1 MKKLPTLRDLW
12 VFLGHLTKK
21 FNKDHLSAYSA
32 QATFYLMLAVFPFTM
47 LICLASRL
55 LPLKEET
62 LLRLVRILVPGS
74 YQELGVTLVD
84 EYYNE
89 NINSLPA
96 KIIMII
102 FLVWTAS
109 RLIQALINGF
119 NMAYGI
125 KETRSQAV
133 IRLIGCGYTVA
144 LCVLLIVLIIMYA
157 LGSKLMAYI
166 ISFLPTSALLDLILN
181 ISRNLA
187 APLLLLLIFWLSYV
201 ILPSRKTRIRDE
213 FPGALLT
220 AVVWRFIIFLYS
232 PVLQRSLERYSYV
245 YGTLAGLVLILIW
258 LYFCVYIW
266 FVGAELN
273 WYLKAKR
280 EGRAPKE
287 LRLFAKRRAAAE
299 SVQEPAEQQSPASPE

>member
-1 MKKLPTLRDLW
+1 MKILPTLRDFW
-12 VFLGHLTKK
+12 VFLGNLFKK
-21 FNKDHLSAYSA
+21 FAKDHIAAYSA

-47 LICLASRL
+47 LICLATRL

-62 LLRLVRILVPGS
+62 LLRLVRILLTES
-74 YQELGVTLVD
+74 YEEFGVGFVD
-84 EYYNE
+84 SYYNE
-89 NINSLPA
+89 NINSIPA
-96 KIIMII
+96 KIIMIV

-144 LCVLLIVLIIMYA
+144 LCMLLVVLIVMYA
-157 LGSKLMAYI
+157 LGSKLLAYI
-166 ISFLPTSALLDLILN
+166 LSRLPDSALLDLILN

-187 APLLLLLIFWLSYV
+187 APLMLLLIFWLSYV

-220 AVVWRFIIFLYS
+220 ALVWRGIIALYA
-232 PVLQRSLERYSYV
+232 PVLQRSLERYAYV
-245 YGTLAGLVLILIW
+245 YGSLAGLVLILIW
-258 LYFCVYIW
+258 LYFCVYFW

-280 EGRAPKE
+280 DGKEPKE
-287 LRLFAKRRAAAE
+287 LHLFGRKR
-299 SVQEPAEQQSPASPE
+299 SKT

>member
-1 MKKLPTLRDLW
+1 MKILPSLRDFW
-12 VFLGHLTKK
+12 AFLGNLTKK
-21 FNKDHLSAYSA
+21 FAKDHLAAYSS

-62 LLRLVRILVPGS
+62 LLRLVRLLVPGS

-84 EYYNE
+84 GYYNE
-89 NINSLPA
+89 NINSISA
-96 KIIMII
+96 KVIMIV

-144 LCVLLIVLIIMYA
+144 LCLLLVVLIVMYA
-157 LGSKLMAYI
+157 LGSKLMTYI
-166 ISFLPTSALLDLILN
+166 ISKLPDSALLDLILN

-213 FPGALLT
+213 FPGALMT
-220 AVVWRFIIFLYS
+220 AAVWRGIIALYA
-232 PVLQRSLERYSYV
+232 PVLQRSLERYNYV
-245 YGTLAGLVLILIW
+245 YGSLAGLVLILIW
-258 LYFCVYIW
+258 LYFCVYFW

-273 WYLKAKR
+273 WYLKAKK
-280 EGRAPKE
+280 EGKEPKE
-287 LRLFAKRRAAAE
+287 LHLFGKKR
-299 SVQEPAEQQSPASPE
+299 ST